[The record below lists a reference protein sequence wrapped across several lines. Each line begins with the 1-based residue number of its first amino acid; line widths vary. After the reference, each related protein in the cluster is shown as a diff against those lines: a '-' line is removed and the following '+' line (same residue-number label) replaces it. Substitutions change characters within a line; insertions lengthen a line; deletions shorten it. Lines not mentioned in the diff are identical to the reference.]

1 MDDIFAGAFHPS
13 TSSLVSTA
21 AVVAGVPMKPE
32 STGVVVS
39 SDGTF
44 SFNTEA
50 TRWQD
55 KGRSG
60 RSTRSEKDEI
70 KKFKKMKID
79 KYDDFQEWVDGDAT
93 YRYRPKDLDA
103 RKHLSGWAMRNTNNH
118 NKKVLK
124 KSCLGVFLCS
134 KNCRNNQGELVTVRP
149 ATSDRARRK
158 QMEKS
163 CPRPGCDGK
172 LYHVVCTGKNGY
184 PVTHFWRVTD
194 VVILFQSKGTHD
206 HPRPDVVK
214 TTSMA
219 KMALLEYHRSH
230 RHERPKEICRKVG
243 VHLHKSFNR
252 VDRVARQLRE
262 VQTGVTKDEKDSNGT
277 FSNVGRS
284 YSLRSHVRGLF
295 TSPQKASE
303 AEQYG
308 TQVQPYNGRHH
319 YGNYYTH
326 QNHLETWSPYPTPH
340 EFAYSPYTQA
350 EHLNALHANG
360 YVGYAAPG
368 HPDLAQY
375 EHMKIDYAACGPNY
389 LSGMPA
395 SGLAPVHESYT
406 PDTSSMA
413 NNPLDLVVSRND
425 VSVVTSEPVTMTTS
439 MVDSYANS
447 IGHRENSSTLLTP
460 VTSSISSLH
469 STNVQST
476 AAANMESPVAINS
489 ATTPSPLQREPTGPS
504 LKRSAPPELQPLSR
518 ENKYPRTTEASPILQ
533 PSKTIKLKEHT
544 PSINIDLTSFSD
556 IFDIGAGIGEE
567 GLAGRPKSPVYQTL
581 SPAQIA
587 NSQNESTSNVQYDK
601 PSADAKAKKTPL
613 HAPESVDGRK
623 HRKTPDVISPS
634 PLSAHKTT
642 VSKPHESPVFAQ
654 LSNHPA
660 PTSSNPEE
668 SETNNYL
675 DKLVSMYLSKDADK
689 PISHLKNEFHVYTE
703 KNGAPINAKTFAAY
717 RPEQGHYTAHEFFR
731 AAANHQYESWCNE
744 RRSHGYRG
752 SSGNSGDISYS
763 EAGYMYDYHST
774 DHYASD
780 SFSEQ
785 ARYLYS
791 GSGFTSPKFSRH
803 QFLSNFA
810 ASSDK

>member
-1 MDDIFAGAFHPS
+1 MDDLFAGAFHPS

-32 STGVVVS
+32 GAAAGGTT
-39 SDGTF
+39 DGTI
-44 SFNTEA
+44 SFNNES

-55 KGRSG
+55 KGRTG
-60 RSTRSEKDEI
+60 RSSRGEKDEI

-79 KYDDFQEWVDGDAT
+79 KYDEFQEWVDGDAT
-93 YRYRPKDLDA
+93 FRYRPKDLDA

-134 KNCRNNQGELVTVRP
+134 KNCHNNQGELVTVRP

-172 LYHVVCTGKNGY
+172 LYHVACSGKNGY

-262 VQTGVTKDEKDSNGT
+262 VQSGISKDDKEASATYPNM
-277 FSNVGRS
+277 GRS

-308 TQVQPYNGRHH
+308 PQVQPYNGRH
-319 YGNYYTH
+319 YGNYYPH
-326 QNHLETWSPYPTPH
+326 QSHLETWSPYASPH
-340 EFAYSPYTQA
+340 EFTYSSYAPA
-350 EHLNALHANG
+350 DHINALHANS
-360 YVGYAAPG
+360 YVGYAAAAAAG
-368 HPDLAQY
+368 HPEFSQY
-375 EHMKIDYAACGPNY
+375 EQMKIDYAAACGSNY
-389 LSGMPA
+389 LP
-395 SGLAPVHESYT
+395 GLTPVHEPYT
-406 PDTSSMA
+406 TDTSAIA

-425 VSVVTSEPVTMTTS
+425 IVASTTQPIALTTTMS
-439 MVDSYANS
+439 NSYSHQDS
-447 IGHRENSSTLLTP
+447 GHLNNNTLLTP
-460 VTSSISSLH
+460 VSSIMTESHATEASPGRVENNI
-469 STNVQST
+469 SVISPAT
-476 AAANMESPVAINS
+476 AATAPMEQSH
-489 ATTPSPLQREPTGPS
+489 PTNP
-504 LKRSAPPELQPLSR
+504 LKRPSPPELQPLRAESKHLCPTKD
-518 ENKYPRTTEASPILQ
+518 NDVTT
-533 PSKTIKLKEHT
+533 PSKKIKLKEHT

-556 IFDIGAGIGEE
+556 IFDIGAGLGEE
-567 GLAGRPKSPVYQTL
+567 GLAGRPKSPVYQNL
-581 SPAQIA
+581 SPVPETAP
-587 NSQNESTSNVQYDK
+587 SVQYEKEPSETKPAKRPTHTHQHTSGDNADSRKHYK
-601 PSADAKAKKTPL
+601 PSEPMLSPISSLKT
-613 HAPESVDGRK
+613 VV
-623 HRKTPDVISPS
+623 T
-634 PLSAHKTT
+634 
-642 VSKPHESPVFAQ
+642 KPHDSPVFAQ
-654 LSNHPA
+654 LSTHHQT
-660 PTSSNPEE
+660 TSSSNHEE
-668 SETNNYL
+668 VETNNYL

-703 KNGAPINAKTFAAY
+703 KNGTTQLHSKALASY
-717 RPEQGHYTAHEFFR
+717 RQEQGHYSAHEFFR
-731 AAANHQYESWCNE
+731 AASQYESWCND
-744 RRSHGYRG
+744 RRTHGFRSPTG
-752 SSGNSGDISYS
+752 SAS
-763 EAGYMYDYHST
+763 ENAYPETGLNYDYHSS
-774 DHYASD
+774 DHYSTDAL
-780 SFSEQ
+780 SEQ
-785 ARYLYS
+785 ARYLYN
-791 GSGFTSPKFSRH
+791 GSGFTSPKYSRH
-803 QFLSNFA
+803 QFLQNFGA
-810 ASSDK
+810 TVDK